1 MFFILE
7 RTISQEER
15 IRRAE
20 EIYNRR
26 KRANGIRVSSNN
38 VNRTEKKKLS
48 LFKKM
53 LMQLA
58 ICAVIYIIF
67 YLIKNTNYIFSE
79 DIINKTKEFLSYDI
93 NFEHIQS
100 QITSI
105 WNDNKNNLNIFG
117 TEESTNEINENNE
130 ANNINNEAENE
141 IQSNAVT
148 NEIQE
153 NTTNTVGGIGGA
165 STNEVVEDKANT
177 EEEKENTKKSQYEI
191 DVEYL
196 KEKYNFIL
204 PVTGT
209 VTSRYGQR
217 EETEVVSANHQGIDI
232 GADEGTPIYASMDG
246 TVTVSSSEGEYGKHI
261 DITNGDV
268 LTRYAHCS
276 KLLVKEGEKVK
287 QGDKIAEVGSTG
299 NSTGPHLHFE
309 IRRDNRT
316 INPESILKF

>member
-1 MFFILE
+1 ME

-26 KRANGIRVSSNN
+26 RQASGVRVSSDN
-38 VNRTEKKKLS
+38 VNRAEKKNLS

-79 DIINKTKEFLSYDI
+79 DVINKTKEFLSYDI
-93 NFEHIQS
+93 NFGQIQS
-100 QITSI
+100 QITSF
-105 WNDNKNNLNIFG
+105 WNDNKNVFGIGNDEEQEIVNSEDNINDI
-117 TEESTNEINENNE
+117 SNKLTNELEDT
-130 ANNINNEAENE
+130 
-141 IQSNAVT
+141 VT
-148 NEIQE
+148 NEVVNETANVIANELE
-153 NTTNTVGGIGGA
+153 NETTNVIGGIGGA
-165 STNEVVEDKANT
+165 TTNEVVEDD
-177 EEEKENTKKSQYEI
+177 TKKSQYEL
-191 DVEYL
+191 DVEYI
-196 KEKYNFIL
+196 KENYSFIL

-232 GADEGTPIYASMDG
+232 GANEGTPIYASMAG
-246 TVTVSSSEGEYGKHI
+246 TVTVSSEEGEYGKHI

-276 KLLVKEGEKVK
+276 KLLVKEGEEVK
-287 QGDKIAEVGSTG
+287 PGDKIAEVGSTG

-309 IRRDNRT
+309 IRRDDRV
-316 INPESILKF
+316 INPEAILDF